1 MNGPIRRVSVV
12 VMVMFLALLVNASY
26 SYVFRTQSLNSD
38 PANRR
43 VRDAEFG
50 TDRGDILVGNTPIV
64 TSTAVDDRFGFQRNY
79 DQGPLYASVTG
90 YYSFLY
96 GGSGLERSYSS
107 QLAGTSDVQFLQN
120 IVDLATGKRQQG
132 ASLETTLDA
141 RAQQAATEAL
151 GNRPGAVVALDYS
164 TGAVLALVTSP
175 TYDPNALA
183 SHDLRATESSWK
195 ALNEDPAK
203 PLANRAARE
212 VYPPGSTF
220 KLVVSAAALESGM
233 TPDTVVASPA
243 SLQLPGSTFQMTYNC
258 GGEEIS
264 LRQALQ
270 VSCNTAYALIGDS
283 LGADK
288 LRDQARKFGF
298 GAPVLPELGGVASRF
313 PDNPDRAQTM
323 LSSIGGFDVAATPL
337 QMAMV
342 TAGIAN
348 DGVVMTPHLVSR
360 VRGADLNVIS
370 TMSPRPLSTAMS
382 ISNARALQDMMV
394 SVVENGTGRRAQ
406 IPGMRVGGKTGTAL
420 TAGAGSEGRAPYVW
434 FVAFAEEP
442 KVAVAAFVQD
452 AGVDGSEVTGGRYAA
467 PIAQAVLEAVR

>member
-12 VMVMFLALLVNASY
+12 IMVMFLALMANSTYA
-26 SYVFRTQSLNSD
+26 YVFRTESLHKD

-64 TSTAVDDRFGFQRNY
+64 TSSPVNDRFGFQRTY
-79 DQGPLYASVTG
+79 QQAQLYAAVTG

-96 GGSGLERSYSS
+96 GGSGLEQSYSP

-120 IVDLATGKRQQG
+120 LVDLATGKRPKG

-141 RAQQAATEAL
+141 RAQQAAAKAL
-151 GNRPGAVVALDYS
+151 GDRPGAVVALDYS

-183 SHDLRATESSWK
+183 SHDLKATQDTWS
-195 ALNEDPAK
+195 ALTADPTR
-203 PLANRAARE
+203 PLANRAVKE
-212 VYPPGSTF
+212 IYPPGSTF

-233 TPDTVVASPA
+233 TPDTMVASPSA
-243 SLQLPGSTFQMTYNC
+243 LTLPNSSFQMTYNC

-270 VSCNTAYALIGDS
+270 VSCNTAYALIGQK

-288 LRDQARKFGF
+288 LRDQAAKFGF
-298 GAPVLPELGGVASRF
+298 GNGVLPELGGVASKF
-313 PDNPDRAQTM
+313 PENPDPAQVM
-323 LSSIGGFDVAATPL
+323 LSSIGGFDVAASPM

-342 TAGIAN
+342 AAGIAN
-348 DGVVMTPHLVSR
+348 NGVVMTPHLVSR
-360 VRGADLNVIS
+360 VRGADLNVLS
-370 TMSPRPLSTAMS
+370 TTTPRPLSTAMS
-382 ISNARALQDMMV
+382 ATNARALQDMMV

-406 IPGMRVGGKTGTAL
+406 IPGVRVGGKTGTAL
-420 TAGAGSEGRAPYVW
+420 TSSGGSGGRTPYAW
-434 FVAFAEEP
+434 FVAFSDQP

-467 PIAQAVLEAVR
+467 PIAQAVIEAMR

>member
-12 VMVMFLALLVNASY
+12 IMVMFLALMLNASY
-26 SYVFRTQSLNSD
+26 SYVFRTQSLNTD

-64 TSTAVDDRFGFQRNY
+64 TSTPVDDRFGFQRTY
-79 DQGPLYASVTG
+79 DQGELYAAVTG

-96 GGSGLERSYSS
+96 GGSGLERTYSP

-120 IVDLATGKRQQG
+120 LVDAATGKRQQG

-141 RAQQAATEAL
+141 RAQQAAAKAL
-151 GNRPGAVVALDYS
+151 GNRPGAVVALDWS
-164 TGAVLALVTSP
+164 TGAVLAMVTSP

-183 SHDLRATESSWK
+183 SHDIAATQATWK
-195 ALNEDPAK
+195 TLNDDPTK
-203 PLANRAARE
+203 PLTNRAVRE

-220 KLVVSAAALESGM
+220 KLIVSAAALESGM
-233 TPDTVVASPA
+233 TPDTLVSSPA
-243 SLQLPGSTFQMTYNC
+243 TLRLPNSTFEMTYNC

-270 VSCNTAYALIGDS
+270 VSCNTAYAIMGGQ

-298 GAPVLPELGGVASRF
+298 ESPQLPELGGVASRF
-313 PDNPDRAQTM
+313 PTDPDPAQVM
-323 LSSIGGFDVAATPL
+323 LSSIGGFDVAASPL

-342 TAGIAN
+342 AAGIAN
-348 DGVVMTPHLVSR
+348 NGVVMTPHLVTR

-370 TMSPRPLSTAMS
+370 TTQPRPLSTAMS
-382 ISNARALQDMMV
+382 APNARALQDMMV

-406 IPGMRVGGKTGTAL
+406 IPGVRVGGKTGTAL
-420 TAGAGSEGRAPYVW
+420 TSSASGSGRAPYAW

-442 KVAVAAFVQD
+442 KIAVAAFVQD

-467 PIAQAVLEAVR
+467 PIAQAVIEAVR

>member
-12 VMVMFLALLVNASY
+12 VMVMFLALMVNASS
-26 SYVFRTQSLNSD
+26 SYVFRTQSLHND

-64 TSTAVDDRFGFQRNY
+64 TSSPVQDRFGFQRSY
-79 DQGPLYASVTG
+79 DQGQLYAAVTG

-96 GGSGLERSYSS
+96 GGSGLERHYSS

-120 IVDLATGKRQQG
+120 LVAAATGKRQQG

-141 RAQQAATEAL
+141 RAQRAAAEAL
-151 GNRPGAVVALDYS
+151 GNRPGAVVALDWS

-183 SHDLRATESSWK
+183 SHDLNATQQAWTQ
-195 ALNEDPAK
+195 LNEDPGK
-203 PLANRAARE
+203 PLTNRAARE
-212 VYPPGSTF
+212 IYPPGSTF

-233 TPDTVVASPA
+233 TPDTMVASPA
-243 SLQLPGSTFQMTYNC
+243 TLRLPNSTFEMRYNC

-270 VSCNTAYALIGDS
+270 VSCNTAYALIGQQ
-283 LGADK
+283 LGDDK
-288 LRDQARKFGF
+288 LREQAQKFGF
-298 GAPVLPELGGVASRF
+298 GAAQLPELGGVASRF
-313 PDNPDRAQTM
+313 PENPDPAQTM

-342 TAGIAN
+342 AAGIAN

-360 VRGADLNVIS
+360 IRGADLNVIS
-370 TMSPRPLSTAMS
+370 TTQPRPLSTAMS
-382 ISNARALQDMMV
+382 STNARALQDMMV

-406 IPGMRVGGKTGTAL
+406 IPGVRVGGKTGTAL
-420 TAGAGSEGRAPYVW
+420 TSSGGGGGRTPYAW
-434 FVAFAEEP
+434 FVAYAAEP
-442 KVAVAAFVQD
+442 KIAVAAFVQD
-452 AGVDGSEVTGGRYAA
+452 AGVDGSDITGGRYAA
-467 PIAQAVLEAVR
+467 PIAQAVIEAVR

>member
-12 VMVMFLALLVNASY
+12 IMVMFLALMVNASY

-50 TDRGDILVGNTPIV
+50 TDRGDILVGNTPVV
-64 TSTAVDDRFGFQRNY
+64 TSVPVDDRFGFQRTY
-79 DQGPLYASVTG
+79 DQGELYAAVTG
-90 YYSFLY
+90 HYSFLF
-96 GGSGLERSYSS
+96 GGSGLEQYYSS

-120 IVDLATGKRQQG
+120 LVDAATGRRQQG

-141 RAQQAATEAL
+141 RAQQAAAKAL
-151 GNRPGAVVALDYS
+151 GNRPGAVVALDYT
-164 TGAVLALVTSP
+164 TGEVLAMVTSP
-175 TYDPNALA
+175 TYDPNDLA
-183 SHDLRATESSWK
+183 SHDLRATEETWQ
-195 ALNEDPAK
+195 ALTNDPTK

-233 TPDTVVASPA
+233 TPDTMVASP
-243 SLQLPGSTFQMTYNC
+243 STLQLPNSTFEMTYDC
-258 GGEEIS
+258 GGQEIS

-270 VSCNTAYALIGDS
+270 VSCNTAYALLGDQ
-283 LGADK
+283 LGADA
-288 LRDQARKFGF
+288 LREQAVRFGF
-298 GAPVLPELGGVASRF
+298 GSPVLPELGGVASRF

-342 TAGIAN
+342 VAGIAN

-360 VRGADLNVIS
+360 IRGADLNVLS
-370 TMSPRPLSTAMS
+370 TTSPRPLSSAMS
-382 ISNARALQDMMV
+382 VPNAQALQDMMV

-406 IPGMRVGGKTGTAL
+406 IPGVRVGGKTGTAL
-420 TAGAGSEGRAPYVW
+420 TADAGGEGRAPYAW

-442 KVAVAAFVQD
+442 NIAVAAFVQD
-452 AGVDGSEVTGGRYAA
+452 AGVDGSEITGGRYAA
-467 PIAQAVLEAVR
+467 PIAQAVMESMR

>member
-12 VMVMFLALLVNASY
+12 IMVMFLALMLNASY
-26 SYVFRTQSLNSD
+26 SYVFRTKSLNSD

-64 TSTAVDDRFGFQRNY
+64 TSTPVDDRFGFQRTY
-79 DQGPLYASVTG
+79 DQAELYAAVTG

-107 QLAGTSDVQFLQN
+107 QLAGTSEVQFLQN
-120 IVDLATGKRQQG
+120 LVDLATGKRQQG
-132 ASLETTLDA
+132 ASIETTLDA
-141 RAQQAATEAL
+141 RAQQAAAKAL

-164 TGAVLALVTSP
+164 TGAILAMVSSP
-175 TYDPNALA
+175 TYNPNALA
-183 SHDLRATESSWK
+183 SHDIAATQK
-195 ALNEDPAK
+195 AWTDLNADPAK
-203 PLANRAARE
+203 PLTNRAARE

-233 TPDTVVASPA
+233 TPDTTVASPA
-243 SLQLPGSTFQMTYNC
+243 ALTLPNSTFQMTYNC
-258 GGEEIS
+258 GGEQIS

-270 VSCNTAYALIGDS
+270 VSCNTAYALLGQQ
-283 LGADK
+283 LGADA

-298 GAPVLPELGGVASRF
+298 DATQLPELGGVASRF
-313 PDNPDRAQTM
+313 PANPDPAQTM
-323 LSSIGGFDVAATPL
+323 LSSIGGFDVAASPL

-342 TAGIAN
+342 AAGIAN
-348 DGVVMTPHLVSR
+348 NGVVMTPHLVR
-360 VRGADLNVIS
+360 QVRGADLNVIS
-370 TMSPRPLSTAMS
+370 TTQPRPLSTAMS
-382 ISNARALQDMMV
+382 ATNARALQDMMV

-420 TAGAGSEGRAPYVW
+420 TSSGSTGGRAPYAW

-442 KVAVAAFVQD
+442 KIAVAAFVQD
-452 AGVDGSEVTGGRYAA
+452 AGVDGSEITGGRYAA
-467 PIAQAVLEAVR
+467 PIAQAVMEAVR

>member
-12 VMVMFLALLVNASY
+12 IMLMFLALMVNASY
-26 SYVFRTQSLNSD
+26 AYVFRTQSLNSD

-64 TSTAVDDRFGFQRNY
+64 TSTPVDDRFGFQRSY
-79 DQGPLYASVTG
+79 DQAELYAPVTG

-96 GGSGLERSYSS
+96 GGSGLERYYSS

-120 IVDLATGKRQQG
+120 IVDLATGKRPQG

-141 RAQQAATEAL
+141 RAQQAAANAL
-151 GNRPGAVVALDYS
+151 GDRPGAVVALDYS
-164 TGAVLALVTSP
+164 TGAVLAMVTSP
-175 TYDPNALA
+175 TYDPNRLA
-183 SHDLRATESSWK
+183 SHDIAATQESWT
-195 ALNEDPAK
+195 ALNDDPAK
-203 PLANRAARE
+203 PLVNRAARE
-212 VYPPGSTF
+212 VYAPGSTF

-233 TPDTVVASPA
+233 TPDTVVSSPA
-243 SLQLPGSTFQMTYNC
+243 SLRLPNSTFEMTYNC

-270 VSCNTAYALIGDS
+270 VSCNTAYALIGDQ
-283 LGADK
+283 LGDDA
-288 LRDQARKFGF
+288 LREQARKFGF
-298 GAPVLPELGGVASRF
+298 GSPQLPELGGVASRF
-313 PDNPDRAQTM
+313 PEDPDRAQTM
-323 LSSIGGFDVAATPL
+323 LSSIGGFDVAASPL

-342 TAGIAN
+342 AAGIAN
-348 DGVVMTPHLVSR
+348 DGVVMTPYLVSR

-370 TMSPRPLSTAMS
+370 STSPRPLSTAMS
-382 ISNARALQDMMV
+382 AVNARALQDMMV

-420 TAGAGSEGRAPYVW
+420 ASAVAGEGRAPYAW
-434 FVAFAEEP
+434 FVAFSEEP

>member
-12 VMVMFLALLVNASY
+12 IMVMFLALMVNASY
-26 SYVFRTQSLNSD
+26 SYVFRTQSLNTD

-64 TSTAVDDRFGFQRNY
+64 TSTPVEDRFGFQRTY
-79 DQGPLYASVTG
+79 DQGELYAAVTG

-96 GGSGLERSYSS
+96 GGSGLERTYSP

-120 IVDLATGKRQQG
+120 LVDAATGKRQQG
-132 ASLETTLDA
+132 ATLETTLDA
-141 RAQQAATEAL
+141 RAQQAAAKAL
-151 GNRPGAVVALDYS
+151 GNRPGAVVALDWS
-164 TGAVLALVTSP
+164 TGAVLAMVTSP

-183 SHDLRATESSWK
+183 SHDIAATQTTWK

-203 PLANRAARE
+203 PLTNRAVRE

-220 KLVVSAAALESGM
+220 KLIVSAAALESGM
-233 TPDTVVASPA
+233 TPDTMVSSP
-243 SLQLPGSTFQMTYNC
+243 STLKLPNSTFEMTYNC
-258 GGEEIS
+258 GGDQIS

-270 VSCNTAYALIGDS
+270 VSCNTAYAIMGGQ

-288 LRDQARKFGF
+288 LRDQAQKFGF
-298 GAPVLPELGGVASRF
+298 GSPQLPELGGVASRF
-313 PDNPDRAQTM
+313 PADPDPAQVM
-323 LSSIGGFDVAATPL
+323 LSSIGGFDVAASPL

-342 TAGIAN
+342 AAGIAN
-348 DGVVMTPHLVSR
+348 NGVVMTPHLVTR

-370 TMSPRPLSTAMS
+370 TTQPRPMSTAMS
-382 ISNARALQDMMV
+382 AANARALQDMMV

-406 IPGMRVGGKTGTAL
+406 IPGVRVGGKTGTAL
-420 TAGAGSEGRAPYVW
+420 TSSASGSGRAPYAW

-442 KVAVAAFVQD
+442 RIAVAAFVQD
-452 AGVDGSEVTGGRYAA
+452 AGVDGSEITGGRYAA
-467 PIAQAVLEAVR
+467 PIAQAVIEAVR